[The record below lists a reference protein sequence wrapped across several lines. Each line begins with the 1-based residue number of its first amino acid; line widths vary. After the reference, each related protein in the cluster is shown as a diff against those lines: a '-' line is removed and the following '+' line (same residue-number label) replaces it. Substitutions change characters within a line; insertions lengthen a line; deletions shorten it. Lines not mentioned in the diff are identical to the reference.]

1 MDDRQP
7 GRPGGGASQVTTTTQ
22 DALTVRGEP
31 STQAT
36 PTTQADSPSTGGDIV
51 LRLRDAALRFGDRT
65 LWSGLNLDVAAGEF
79 IAILGANGSGKSS
92 LLKAILGQLP
102 LSAGTAEFLDAPIK
116 GGNRRIGYVPQQ
128 KLADEGVPLRAE
140 DLIGLGV
147 DGHRWGIPLPSKAR
161 RAAIDKLIHDVHA
174 ERYRHE
180 PLSDLSGGEQ
190 QRLRIGQALAGDP
203 RLLLCDEPLL
213 SLDLAYQTIVSELVD
228 KSRRTR
234 NLGVLFVTHDINPIL
249 PMVDRVIYLAGG
261 KIRIGTPDEVLRT
274 EVLSELYG
282 SPVDVVRTRGRIVVV
297 GAVEPCITHTAPPSD
312 GHTHK
317 GDAHA

>member
-1 MDDRQP
+1 VTLPSSQE
-7 GRPGGGASQVTTTTQ
+7 AS
-22 DALTVRGEP
+22 
-31 STQAT
+31 
-36 PTTQADSPSTGGDIV
+36 SPVGGDVV
-51 LRLRDAALRFGDRT
+51 LRLREAALRFGERT

-102 LSAGTAEFLDAPIK
+102 LSAGTAEFLGSPIT

-147 DGHRWGIPLPSKAR
+147 DGHRWGIPWPSKAR
-161 RAAIDKLIHDVHA
+161 RDAIDALIRDVHA
-174 ERYRHE
+174 ERYRHH
-180 PLSDLSGGEQ
+180 PLAELSGGEQ

-213 SLDLAYQTIVSELVD
+213 SLDLAYQTVVSELVD
-228 KSRRTR
+228 ASRRTR

-261 KIRIGTPDEVLRT
+261 QIRIGTPDQVLRT

-297 GAVEPCITHTAPPSD
+297 GAVEPSTPHAAPPAD
-312 GHTHK
+312 GHTHQ
-317 GDAHA
+317 GGTHA

>member
-1 MDDRQP
+1 MSAPDPLRAE
-7 GRPGGGASQVTTTTQ
+7 GLYVSLGG
-22 DALTVRGEP
+22 LP
-31 STQAT
+31 
-36 PTTQADSPSTGGDIV
+36 I
-51 LRLRDAALRFGDRT
+51 LRDVGVTVATGEAVAL
-65 LWSGLNLDVAAGEF
+65 
-79 IAILGANGSGKSS
+79 LGGNGSGKSTLIRALMGLIPFQEGS
-92 LLKAILGQLP
+92 VELFGEP
-102 LSAGTAEFLDAPIK
+102 LAEFRDWS
-116 GGNRRIGYVPQQ
+116 RIGYVPQQ

-147 DGHRWGIPLPSKAR
+147 DGHRWGIPWPSKAR
-161 RAAIDKLIHDVHA
+161 RDAIDALIRDVHA
-174 ERYRHE
+174 ERYRHH
-180 PLSDLSGGEQ
+180 PLAELSGGEQ

-213 SLDLAYQTIVSELVD
+213 SLDLAYQTVVSELVD
-228 KSRRTR
+228 ASRRTR

-249 PMVDRVIYLAGG
+249 PMVDRVIYLADG